1 MDNEVLKALRERRSI
16 RSFKAEQIT
25 DKELQTVLE
34 SGTWATT
41 GKGLQSPYIVA
52 VQNAKQLEWLRK
64 ENAKLMGVSSDPYYG
79 APTIVLV
86 FAPQEWSN
94 NVKDGSLVLGNMMLA
109 AHSLGLGSCWINREE
124 KMFETAEGQQLMRD
138 WGLPEALMGIGALAL
153 GYPSSYPKTI
163 KPRKTDYYRIIK

>member
-25 DKELQTVLE
+25 VEELQTVLE
-34 SGTWATT
+34 SGTWAPT

-64 ENAKLMGVSSDPYYG
+64 ENAKLMEVSSDPYYG

-86 FAPQEWSN
+86 FAPKEWPN

-138 WGLPEALMGIGALAL
+138 WGLPEALIGIGALAL
-153 GYPSSYPKTI
+153 GYPSSQPKTV
-163 KPRKTDYYRIIK
+163 KPRKADYYRIIK